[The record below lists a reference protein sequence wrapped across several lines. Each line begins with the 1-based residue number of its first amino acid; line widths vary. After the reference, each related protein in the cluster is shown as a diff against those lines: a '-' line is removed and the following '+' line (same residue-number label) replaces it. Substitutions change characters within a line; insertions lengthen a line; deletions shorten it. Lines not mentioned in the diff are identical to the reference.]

1 MNNKKFIKAAIIF
14 NMLICSSII
23 ILSKFYWLGYIPSE
37 SMAPTLNVGQRVICD
52 KTVDEYNRQDI
63 IVFEFEEE
71 DGTSNYVKRII
82 GLPGDVIEIKF
93 GIVFVNGGRLNEEYL
108 TEGTITNDKGTDTY
122 IVPEGHVFVLGDN
135 RGNSCDSRNY
145 GFIDIDDIQGKVIYY

>member
-1 MNNKKFIKAAIIF
+1 MSNKKFIKTTVVI
-14 NMLICSSII
+14 NMLICSIII
-23 ILSKFYWLGYIPSE
+23 ILSKFYWIGYIPSE
-37 SMAPTLNVGQRVICD
+37 SMSQTLEVGQRVICD

-71 DGTSNYVKRII
+71 NVTSLYVKRII

-93 GIVFVNGGRLNEEYL
+93 GAVFVNGGTIDEGYL
-108 TEGTITNDKGTDTY
+108 AEGTITNDKGTDTY
-122 IVPEGHVFVLGDN
+122 VVPEGCVFVLGDN
-135 RGNSCDSRNY
+135 RCNSIDSRNY